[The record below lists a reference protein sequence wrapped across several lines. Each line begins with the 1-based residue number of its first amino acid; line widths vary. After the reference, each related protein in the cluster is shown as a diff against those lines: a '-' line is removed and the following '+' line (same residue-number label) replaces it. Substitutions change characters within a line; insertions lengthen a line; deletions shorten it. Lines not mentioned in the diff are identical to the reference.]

1 MENDPHRYHGLR
13 ADLTHLGGKLRV
25 DVVEII
31 VIVVVLILIV
41 VVVMVIIIVVIIV
54 VVVVVFVVKEKACM
68 RMSLF
73 VCVSVCVNK

>member
-1 MENDPHRYHGLR
+1 MAPGILPNENDPHRYHELL
-13 ADLTHLGGKLRV
+13 ADLTHLGRKLRV

-54 VVVVVFVVKEKACM
+54 VVVVVVVVFVVKEDSA
-68 RMSLF
+68 
-73 VCVSVCVNK
+73 